1 MSTIDTAAQRGFDL
15 LACAP
20 GPHPYGA
27 GAPSD
32 DDIVRAIADILAL
45 QQWRQDKGLSTTKRA
60 SLLAAGVIT
69 ARVEADWENGGSSDA

>member
-1 MSTIDTAAQRGFDL
+1 MSTIDTAARRGFDL
-15 LACAP
+15 LAQA
-20 GPHPYGA
+20 GE

-69 ARVEADWENGGSSDA
+69 ARVEADWENGSENNG